1 MRPSIIDKYIKR
13 PNYLFKDSIT
23 KFVANLKKGK
33 KIHIIRYVHY
43 NEHQDLENYYGEQ
56 LSLFM
61 LVFDNEHI
69 FKGDHSTWNVTY
81 NMHDIQINV
90 IRKIIYNLY
99 NNNAYTIER

>member
-1 MRPSIIDKYIKR
+1 MQI
-13 PNYLFKDSIT
+13 
-23 KFVANLKKGK
+23 LKKGK

-90 IRKIIYNLY
+90 IRKIIYNLD